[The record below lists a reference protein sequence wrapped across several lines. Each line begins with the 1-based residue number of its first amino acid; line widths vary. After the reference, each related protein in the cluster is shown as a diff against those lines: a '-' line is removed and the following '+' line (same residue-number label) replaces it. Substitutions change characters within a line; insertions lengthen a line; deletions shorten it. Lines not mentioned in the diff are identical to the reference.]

1 MNGHCNHLALKFSV
15 CVKERQ
21 DRLPTMYWLPMLHKT
36 PYKAR
41 FIANSSSCTTTE
53 LSKLLT
59 SCLTAVKNHVI
70 RYCEIVYER
79 SGKNLFWSI
88 KNSGE
93 VLNKLKSRGF
103 RATSLSTYDFSTL
116 YTPLPHNL
124 IKEKLINLIEWT
136 FKREGSPYIAC
147 NERQAFF
154 TSEDTK
160 RYKLW
165 SCQNVCEAL
174 IYLLNNIYIRSGTKL
189 YRQIVGIPMG
199 TNCAP
204 LVADLFLFCY
214 ERDFMTS
221 LSDIKQ
227 AEIIEAFKSTS
238 RYLDDLLNIDNP
250 YFEGMVNRIYPPE
263 LQLNKANTAD
273 TEAPFLDL
281 HLSIS
286 NGFVSSKIYDKRD
299 DFDFD
304 IVNFPFLD
312 GDVPRSTSYGVYI
325 SQLIRFARVSS
336 HVTDF
341 NACNKSLTAK
351 LLQQGYRYHKLRK
364 TFSKFYRRHYE
375 LVSKFNVGLKT
386 LLHQG
391 LSEQEFYD
399 D

>member
-1 MNGHCNHLALKFSV
+1 MLLLV
-15 CVKERQ
+15 CLLFQVQ
-21 DRLPTMYWLPMLHKT
+21 SAGLI
-36 PYKAR
+36 
-41 FIANSSSCTTTE
+41 IA
-53 LSKLLT
+53 
-59 SCLTAVKNHVI
+59 
-70 RYCEIVYER
+70 
-79 SGKNLFWSI
+79 
-88 KNSGE
+88 SGE

-116 YTPLPHNL
+116 YTTLPHNL

-174 IYLLNNIYIRSGTKL
+174 IYLLDNIYIRFGTKL

-204 LVADLFLFCY
+204 LVADSFLFCY

-221 LSDIKQ
+221 LSDVKQ

-238 RYLDDLLNIDNP
+238 RYLDDFLNIDNP

-263 LQLNKANTAD
+263 LQLNKANTSD

-336 HVTDF
+336 HVFDF
-341 NACNKSLTAK
+341 NARN
-351 LLQQGYRYHKLRK
+351 
-364 TFSKFYRRHYE
+364 
-375 LVSKFNVGLKT
+375 
-386 LLHQG
+386 
-391 LSEQEFYD
+391 
-399 D
+399 